1 MLIVIKS
8 GVKVCNRELRLKS
21 QHTSLQF
28 TSDLPNDRHDIPIR
42 KASAEIVRKIMLKK
56 YKNI

>member
-1 MLIVIKS
+1 MLIVKS

-28 TSDLPNDRHDIPIR
+28 TSDVPNDRHIIPIR
-42 KASAEIVRKIMLKK
+42 KALAENVRKIMLKK